1 MIFGG
6 VVLMAVIFVILGNF
20 MLPMIIVLIGMFVLI
35 YLFCQPGAPGPNRFG
50 RDPPAGIGQISPHP
64 TA

>member
-1 MIFGG
+1 
-6 VVLMAVIFVILGNF
+6 
-20 MLPMIIVLIGMFVLI
+20 
-35 YLFCQPGAPGPNRFG
+35 LFCQPGAPGPNRFG